1 MTRRVKVK
9 VPGKHFPH
17 GHSELSPAEQREF
30 DWGTAIEHKERHI
43 FALHRKASGA
53 AHSGPGIR
61 FLCDSNAI
69 DGPDHKGFWTALLL
83 RNRWRHDT
91 YSDAALADEE
101 LQWHGIGGRA
111 HDIRDALGCAH
122 RLSFELTL
130 SIMGQFGVWCSRRGY
145 VRITVIEILHSH
157 SLHLHFFLAPCTRTL
172 SAAKWLHSLC
182 TCTSSAAT
190 SPALSL

>member
-1 MTRRVKVK
+1 MESFVTAVKQHPGPVQVTRRVKVK

-69 DGPDHKGFWTALLL
+69 DDPDHKGLWDDFAAAEPLAPRHLL
-83 RNRWRHDT
+83 RR
-91 YSDAALADEE
+91 
-101 LQWHGIGGRA
+101 GIG
-111 HDIRDALGCAH
+111 
-122 RLSFELTL
+122 
-130 SIMGQFGVWCSRRGY
+130 
-145 VRITVIEILHSH
+145 
-157 SLHLHFFLAPCTRTL
+157 
-172 SAAKWLHSLC
+172 
-182 TCTSSAAT
+182 
-190 SPALSL
+190 